1 MRTPKN
7 QTEAVLFHLLEGNSI
22 TSLQATE
29 KRFGYCTRL
38 SARIFQ
44 FKEMG
49 IVFHRKQITKTSIFG
64 EVCNFIEFSIDF
76 KATDK
81 NLIKKLTA

>member
-1 MRTPKN
+1 
-7 QTEAVLFHLLEGNSI
+7 
-22 TSLQATE
+22 
-29 KRFGYCTRL
+29 
-38 SARIFQ
+38 
-44 FKEMG
+44 MG

-81 NLIKKLTA
+81 KLIKKLTA